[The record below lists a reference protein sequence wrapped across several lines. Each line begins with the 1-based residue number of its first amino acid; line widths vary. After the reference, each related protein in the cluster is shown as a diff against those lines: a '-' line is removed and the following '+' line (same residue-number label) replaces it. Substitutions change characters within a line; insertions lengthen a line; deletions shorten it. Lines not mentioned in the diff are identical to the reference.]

1 MTSVL
6 PGEGRKAPRTSRGKG
21 KHAVFVAKEK
31 ARVEKALAKAQAVAK
46 TAYHLTAVVTEST
59 EDDLA
64 FSRTDRGLADA
75 NHFLVHFNP
84 FQTADTPF
92 ADLVKLAG
100 HEIIHGIWFRVSEL
114 AEEGKS
120 GASLDEAIEATE
132 SATYTTQ
139 RALFG
144 EVPVREG

>member
-1 MTSVL
+1 M
-6 PGEGRKAPRTSRGKG
+6 
-21 KHAVFVAKEK
+21 AKEK

-84 FQTADTPF
+84 FQTAETPF